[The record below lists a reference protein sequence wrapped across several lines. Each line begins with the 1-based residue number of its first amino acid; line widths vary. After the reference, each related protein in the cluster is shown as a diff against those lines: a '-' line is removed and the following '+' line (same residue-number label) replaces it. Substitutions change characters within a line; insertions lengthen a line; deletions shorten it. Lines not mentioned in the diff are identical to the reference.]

1 MKYLVSSLIYF
12 GGCGKIGRVKL
23 FEEFGPWRYG
33 LGSPAGVALNLGE
46 YSKKNRTN
54 IDFFVNWLANQS
66 LPWAVYCEF
75 MSGRLIALDMQT
87 GVGPVGVG
95 EAWICLIAKRAL
107 KATGPLATTAFQDD

>member
-46 YSKKNRTN
+46 YSKTNSTN
-54 IDFFVNWLANQS
+54 IDFFCQLAGQS
-66 LPWAVYCEF
+66 EPSLG
-75 MSGRLIALDMQT
+75 SLL
-87 GVGPVGVG
+87 
-95 EAWICLIAKRAL
+95 
-107 KATGPLATTAFQDD
+107 

>member
-1 MKYLVSSLIYF
+1 MFSDVVIMPLNYVLYPILVHNS
-12 GGCGKIGRVKL
+12 KPNL
-23 FEEFGPWRYG
+23 FIMFISVYPE
-33 LGSPAGVALNLGE
+33 STH
-46 YSKKNRTN
+46 SKTNCTN

-66 LPWAVYCEF
+66 LLWAVYCEF

-107 KATGPLATTAFQDD
+107 KATGPKATTAFQDD